1 MGRVQAICISA
12 EKGVVKER
20 VDSATF
26 QPEHGIV
33 GDAHAGPWHRQVSL
47 LPGESIEQVRA
58 MIPDL
63 ADGAFAENVVI
74 AGLDFTRLVVGASVR
89 LGREIELE
97 VTQVGKECHRGCAIR
112 EITGDCI
119 MPREG
124 VFCRVV
130 TGGELRPGDA
140 AELLAAGVGR
150 G

>member
-1 MGRVQAICISA
+1 MGRVKAICISA
-12 EKGVVKER
+12 EKGVVKEP
-20 VDSATF
+20 VDRASF
-26 QPEHGIV
+26 RPEHGIV

-47 LPGESIEQVRA
+47 LPHESIDQVRE

-63 ADGAFAENVVI
+63 VDGAFAENVVV
-74 AGLDFTRLVVGASVR
+74 AGLDFTRLVVGAGVR

-130 TGGELRPGDA
+130 AGGELRPGDVVETIGLSA
-140 AELLAAGVGR
+140 R
-150 G
+150 T

>member
-1 MGRVQAICISA
+1 MGRVKAICVSA
-12 EKGVVKER
+12 EKGVVKKP
-20 VDSATF
+20 VAGATF

-47 LPGESIEQVRA
+47 LPRESIDQVRE

-74 AGLDFTRLVVGASVR
+74 AGLDFTRLVVGAGVR

-130 TGGELRPGDA
+130 IGGELQPGDT
-140 AELLAAGVGR
+140 AELLSASIGQA
-150 G
+150 